1 MMAWHHMPKIH
12 QNNNSNKEIPILYF
26 KNYNISNISDDY
38 SAALKKFRNKKNNKK
53 MPKEYRIELIS

>member
-38 SAALKKFRNKKNNKK
+38 SAALKKFRNKEITKK
-53 MPKEYRIELIS
+53 CQKDIE